1 MEVNLSVEQKEETLR
16 VLREMQAHP
25 GWSKYLVLLEE
36 RWMIN
41 ERDKSAHLRS
51 DKEARAP
58 YLQGVS
64 DGLRFGM
71 DFLDNMITSLKTEK
85 PEGE

>member
-1 MEVNLSVEQKEETLR
+1 MEVNLTQEQKEEMLR

-25 GWSKYLVLLEE
+25 GWSKYLALLEE

-51 DKEARAP
+51 DKEDRAL

-64 DGLRFGM
+64 DGLRFSM
-71 DFLDNMITSLKTEK
+71 DFLDNMITSLMTEK
-85 PEGE
+85 TQGE